1 MKKSK
6 DRDFKKL
13 KEQISNIE
21 TIARNSKNN
30 ALWEQEAS
38 LRKKIK
44 ILKGMQDKGFKGFKD
59 VYYRYIDLF
68 KYVSERIIEDYNR
81 KNGTEFSFNK
91 IIKDDYEGFMKSGV
105 LSILLTKH
113 IPKVLEEDFNRTFPK
128 NPKDEYRETR
138 KYKRKFYLHL
148 GETNT
153 GKTYN
158 AMEALKKANKGIYL
172 SPLRILALENYE
184 KLNKQGVPCDL
195 VTGEE
200 EDLVE
205 NSRHISCTIEKLNID
220 EEYDV
225 GIIDEIQMIKDDF
238 RGFAWTR
245 AVLGLKARE
254 IHVCGAFNAKNI
266 LVNIIEDCGENY
278 EIIEYVRE
286 MPLIVEDKAFKLKN
300 TSAGDGLV
308 VFSKKKVLELASY
321 FAEKGIKASLIYGDL
336 PPEVRRKQYEEFV
349 TGENSILIT
358 TDAIGMGVNLPL
370 KRIVFM
376 DTRKFDGNEVRSLTS
391 QEIKQIAG
399 RAGRKGIYD
408 RGYVAAYGE
417 SGEFI
422 RYNLETKDEN
432 IYEAVL
438 GPSEGIVNIR
448 NIPLKDK
455 LALWSTREVDGSLY
469 RKMDVSEYIIKL
481 ENIKTYRLSQ
491 EIEWKLMKIP
501 FDISEREL
509 MITYLSYIDE
519 IFISNKKEISKPRYF
534 MNDLKELELYYQRI
548 NIYYSFGKNFGLEID
563 IDWIKKERVKIGE
576 KINRLLKN
584 IREEAED
591 LKS

>member
-1 MKKSK
+1 M
-6 DRDFKKL
+6 
-13 KEQISNIE
+13 
-21 TIARNSKNN
+21 
-30 ALWEQEAS
+30 
-38 LRKKIK
+38 
-44 ILKGMQDKGFKGFKD
+44 
-59 VYYRYIDLF
+59 
-68 KYVSERIIEDYNR
+68 
-81 KNGTEFSFNK
+81 
-91 IIKDDYEGFMKSGV
+91 
-105 LSILLTKH
+105 
-113 IPKVLEEDFNRTFPK
+113 
-128 NPKDEYRETR
+128 
-138 KYKRKFYLHL
+138 
-148 GETNT
+148 
-153 GKTYN
+153 
-158 AMEALKKANKGIYL
+158 
-172 SPLRILALENYE
+172 
-184 KLNKQGVPCDL
+184 
-195 VTGEE
+195 
-200 EDLVE
+200 
-205 NSRHISCTIEKLNID
+205 
-220 EEYDV
+220 
-225 GIIDEIQMIKDDF
+225 
-238 RGFAWTR
+238 
-245 AVLGLKARE
+245 
-254 IHVCGAFNAKNI
+254 
-266 LVNIIEDCGENY
+266 
-278 EIIEYVRE
+278 
-286 MPLIVEDKAFKLKN
+286 
-300 TSAGDGLV
+300 
-308 VFSKKKVLELASY
+308 LELASY

-399 RAGRKGIYD
+399 RAGRKGIYN